1 MKWSRASRVFPR
13 ESDLLPVEEFTRAVI
28 AGAGD
33 AGGRE
38 GWWSLEVFNDSLH
51 VEDPGV
57 VESHAR
63 RGMVG
68 LEALWRDISGG
79 SSVRAEE
86 RVVKESM

>member
-1 MKWSRASRVFPR
+1 MKWSRTSRVFPC

-33 AGGRE
+33 VGGRE

-63 RGMVG
+63 RGIVG
-68 LEALWRDISGG
+68 LEALWRDICG
-79 SSVRAEE
+79 RNRMQTEE
-86 RVVKESM
+86 RVVKESK